1 LSISTKNGTIL
12 QNIVLGVQMS
22 ENTEFLTS
30 REIREIY
37 NIPKS
42 TFHSKIIA
50 LGIKGELPPGKQRGA
65 SFAPEDVE
73 RILESLGINKS
84 KKGTRHP
91 KNQIIFRRAHPEDAQ
106 EMHELGERIMSA
118 SREHSAPTK
127 ILLQFLSLPGSEIG
141 HVLVKNG
148 HIIGYFTF
156 VPLTHDKVMQI
167 MRKKA
172 SNLFNQLRTRNLL
185 PEDLAQFE
193 PDEPVD
199 VFVWEVIADQKITGR
214 YLIGYMGNFL
224 HLLGKRGVN
233 IEGVYAVATTP
244 EGRGLCQRI
253 GMNRMNLPEVTR
265 PDWTPFEWKI
275 QETKNWLTK
284 NYIQAIKSYKK
295 RQQRMQMGA
304 DSPVSAS
311 DDI

>member
-1 LSISTKNGTIL
+1 
-12 QNIVLGVQMS
+12 MS
-22 ENTEFLTS
+22 ENTDFLTS
-30 REIREIY
+30 REIRETY

-42 TFHSKIIA
+42 TLHSKIIA
-50 LGIKGELPPGKQRGA
+50 LGIKGELPLGKQRGA

-84 KKGTRHP
+84 RKGTRLS
-91 KNQIIFRRAHPEDAQ
+91 KNQIIFRRAYPEDAQ
-106 EMHELGERIMSA
+106 EMHELGERVMRTSG
-118 SREHSAPTK
+118 EHSVPTK

-141 HVLVKNG
+141 HALVKNG
-148 HIIGYFTF
+148 HIVGYFTF
-156 VPLTHDKVMQI
+156 VPLKHDKVMQI
-167 MRKKA
+167 MQKEA
-172 SNLFNQLRTRNLL
+172 SNLFNQLRTRELL

-193 PDEPVD
+193 PDEPID
-199 VFVWEVIADQKITGR
+199 IFVWEVVSDQKITGR

-244 EGRGLCQRI
+244 QGRDLCQRI
-253 GMNRMNLPEVTR
+253 GMKRMNLPEVTR

-275 QETKNWLTK
+275 QENKNWLTK

-295 RQQRMQMGA
+295 RQKRMQMGA
-304 DSPVSAS
+304 DSPASAS